1 MDNPFLNTQKQ
12 IENVTK
18 YLKISS
24 DVLEILKNPQKVLEV
39 SIPVKMDSGE
49 IRVFRGFRSQHNN
62 ALGPYK
68 GGIRF
73 HPGVTKEEVM
83 ALSIWMTW
91 KCAVA
96 GIPFGGGKGGVIVDP
111 KELSEGELERLSRG
125 YALAIAPIIG
135 ARVDVP
141 APDVGTNGK
150 IMKWMVEE
158 YKKFKVQSHACGQ
171 AGSKFKVEEGEI
183 LATFTGKPVE
193 LGGSLGREQAT
204 GRGGVDVLQALLDK
218 LNPKSKY
225 RNPKQY
231 QNSNDKNSKQ
241 DFEFHASNFVL
252 PQSIRIAVQGIGN
265 VGYWFAKIAQE
276 VGFEI
281 VAISDSKGAIMGKI
295 GDVKAVK
302 EYKEKTG
309 SVVGFPGTKLITNH
323 HLLTIDCDILV
334 PAALENVITAEN
346 ADQIKAK
353 MIIEMANGPTTP
365 EADDILNKKGIL
377 VVPDILAN
385 SGGVTVSFFEW
396 LQNLEGQKWTEE
408 KVNQELERKMREAF
422 ERVWETK
429 EKFKVDLR
437 TAAYILAVEKI
448 ASVWRK
454 G

>member
-1 MDNPFLNTQKQ
+1 MENPFLNAQEQLEK
-12 IENVTK
+12 VAK
-18 YLKISS
+18 YLDISA
-24 DVLEILKNPQKVLEV
+24 DFLEVLKVPQKVLEV
-39 SIPVKMDSGE
+39 NIPVKMDNGK

-91 KCAVA
+91 KCGVA
-96 GIPFGGGKGGVIVDP
+96 GIPFGGGKGGVVVDP

-125 YALAIAPIIG
+125 YVRAIAPVIG

-150 IMKWMVEE
+150 IMEWMVEE
-158 YKKFKVQSHACGQ
+158 YKKIYNNDKNY
-171 AGSKFKVEEGEI
+171 KIYKDNEI

-204 GRGGVDVLQALLDK
+204 GRGGVYVLQALLDK

-225 RNPKQY
+225 RTPKQY

-241 DFEFHASNFVL
+241 DFEFPASNFVL
-252 PQSIRIAVQGIGN
+252 PQPVRIAVQGIGN

-276 VGFEI
+276 AGFEI

-295 GDVKAVK
+295 EDVKAVK

-309 SVVGFPGTKLITNH
+309 SVVGFPGTKPITSH
-323 HLLTIDCDILV
+323 ELLTTDCDVLV

-346 ADQIKAK
+346 ADKIKAK
-353 MIIEMANGPTTP
+353 IIVEMANGPTTP
-365 EADDILNKKGIL
+365 EADEILNKKGVII
-377 VVPDILAN
+377 VPDVLAN
-385 SGGVTVSFFEW
+385 SGGVTVSAFEW
-396 LQNLEGQKWTEE
+396 EQNMKGEKWDERRVNERLEKTIT
-408 KVNQELERKMREAF
+408 EAF
-422 ERVWETK
+422 EKVWKIK
-429 EKFKVDLR
+429 EEKNVDLR
-437 TAAYILAVEKI
+437 QSAYILAVDKV
-448 ASVWRK
+448 AK
-454 G
+454 AMLK

>member
-1 MDNPFLNTQKQ
+1 MENPFLNAQEQLEK
-12 IENVTK
+12 VAK
-18 YLKISS
+18 YLDISA
-24 DVLEILKNPQKVLEV
+24 DFLEVLKVPQKVLEV
-39 SIPVKMDSGE
+39 NIPVKMDNGK
-49 IRVFRGFRSQHNN
+49 IRVFKGFRSQHNN

-91 KCAVA
+91 KCGVA

-125 YALAIAPIIG
+125 YVRAIAPVIG

-150 IMKWMVEE
+150 IMEWMVEE
-158 YKKFKVQSHACGQ
+158 YKKIYNNDKNY
-171 AGSKFKVEEGEI
+171 KIYKDNEI

-204 GRGGVDVLQALLDK
+204 GRGGVYVLQALLDK

-225 RNPKQY
+225 RTPKQY

-241 DFEFHASNFVL
+241 DFEFPASNFVL
-252 PQSIRIAVQGIGN
+252 PQPVRIAVQGIGN

-276 VGFEI
+276 AGFEI

-295 GDVKAVK
+295 EDVKAVK

-309 SVVGFPGTKLITNH
+309 SVVGFPGTKPITSH
-323 HLLTIDCDILV
+323 ELLTTDCDVLV

-346 ADQIKAK
+346 ADKIKAK
-353 MIIEMANGPTTP
+353 IIVEMANGPTTP
-365 EADDILNKKGIL
+365 EADEILNKKGVII
-377 VVPDILAN
+377 VPDVLAN
-385 SGGVTVSFFEW
+385 SGGVTVSAFEW
-396 LQNLEGQKWTEE
+396 EQNMKGEKWDERRVNERLEKTIT
-408 KVNQELERKMREAF
+408 EAF
-422 ERVWETK
+422 EKVWKIK
-429 EKFKVDLR
+429 EEKNVDLR
-437 TAAYILAVEKI
+437 QSAYILAVDKV
-448 ASVWRK
+448 AK
-454 G
+454 AMLK

>member
-1 MDNPFLNTQKQ
+1 MESPFLNAQEQLEK
-12 IENVTK
+12 VAK
-18 YLKISS
+18 YLDISA
-24 DVLEILKNPQKVLEV
+24 DFLEVLKVPQKVLEV
-39 SIPVKMDSGE
+39 NIPVKMDNGK
-49 IRVFRGFRSQHNN
+49 IRVFKGFRSQHNN

-91 KCAVA
+91 KCGVA

-125 YALAIAPIIG
+125 YVRAIAPIIG

-150 IMKWMVEE
+150 IMGWMVEE
-158 YKKFKVQSHACGQ
+158 YREFKVQNA
-171 AGSKFKVEEGEI
+171 KFKVEEGEI

-204 GRGGVDVLQALLDK
+204 GRGGVSVLQQVATQFK
-218 LNPKSKY
+218 VQSHACGQAGSKF
-225 RNPKQY
+225 K
-231 QNSNDKNSKQ
+231 
-241 DFEFHASNFVL
+241 V
-252 PQSIRIAVQGIGN
+252 AVQGIGN

-295 GDVKAVK
+295 EDVKAVK

-309 SVVGFPGTKLITNH
+309 SVVGFPRTKPITNQE
-323 HLLTIDCDILV
+323 LLTADCDVLV

-346 ADQIKAK
+346 ADKIKAK
-353 MIIEMANGPTTP
+353 IIVEMANGPTTP
-365 EADDILNKKGIL
+365 EADEILNKKGIL

-396 LQNLEGQKWTEE
+396 LQNLEGQRWTEE
-408 KVNQELERKMREAF
+408 KVNRELEMKMREAF

-429 EKFKVDLR
+429 EKFQVDLR

-448 ASVWRK
+448 ASAGKEEKFK